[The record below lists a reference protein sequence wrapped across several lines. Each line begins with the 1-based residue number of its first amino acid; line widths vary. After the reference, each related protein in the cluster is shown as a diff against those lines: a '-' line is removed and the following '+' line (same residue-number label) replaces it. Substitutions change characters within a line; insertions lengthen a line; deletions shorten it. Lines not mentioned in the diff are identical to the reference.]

1 MNENTVKKII
11 LVFILLITLTGCT
24 KRTNFDIYEAKYNE
38 QTGEV
43 EYVKTENQKNYVT
56 NILCKPETEELQL
69 AYTNNKDKLIVE
81 YDKLPACK
89 ELKINSGGYEGL
101 WTSIFVK
108 PLAWFIIKIG
118 NIVKNNG
125 VAIMIVGLLLRLLLF
140 PISKK
145 ATNMSENMNKAQ
157 KDLNRLEK
165 KYEGKNDKESMMA
178 KSQEMMII
186 YKKYNINPMSSCLFS
201 FLQLPIFFAFLEAV
215 YRVPAFF
222 ENNFLVFNLGTS
234 PIEGFKAGNYWYI
247 ILILLIFGATYF
259 SFKNMSTSGNPD
271 QAKQMKMMS
280 TFMTVFILIVSF
292 SLPTSIALYW
302 IVSNGFTVVQNLIMK
317 KGKI

>member
-1 MNENTVKKII
+1 MKTKKI
-11 LVFILLITLTGCT
+11 LLLFILLITLTGCT
-24 KRTNFDIYEAKYNE
+24 KRTNFKLEDGTEKS
-38 QTGEV
+38 
-43 EYVKTENQKNYVT
+43 YVS
-56 NILCKPETEELQL
+56 NILCKPETEELQQ
-69 AYTNNKDKLIVE
+69 AYINNKDLLIVNYE
-81 YDKLPACK
+81 ELPACK
-89 ELKINSGGYEGL
+89 SLKINSGGYEGL

-118 NIVKNNG
+118 NVVKNNG
-125 VAIMIVGLLLRLLLF
+125 LSIMIVGLLLRLLLF

-145 ATNMSENMNKAQ
+145 ATSMSENMNKAQ

-165 KYEGKNDKESMMA
+165 KYEGKDDKESMMA
-178 KSQEMMII
+178 KSQEMMMI

-222 ENNFLVFNLGTS
+222 ENNFLVFNLGTT
-234 PIEGFKAGNYWYI
+234 PMEGFKAGNYWYI
-247 ILILLIFGATYF
+247 ILILLIFGATYY
-259 SFKNMSTSGNPD
+259 SFKNMNATGNPD
-271 QAKQMKMMS
+271 QARQMKMMS

-302 IVSNGFTVVQNLIMK
+302 IVSNGFTVAQNLIMK
-317 KGKI
+317 KGKK